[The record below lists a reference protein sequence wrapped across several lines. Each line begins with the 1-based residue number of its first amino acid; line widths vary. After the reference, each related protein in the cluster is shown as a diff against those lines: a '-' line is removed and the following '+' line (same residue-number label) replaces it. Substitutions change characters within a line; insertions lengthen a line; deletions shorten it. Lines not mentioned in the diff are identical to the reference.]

1 MKKCMA
7 ILMAI
12 LLTVLTFASCGGS
25 DDSSADSTQAATG
38 SSRTEPVTN
47 APTEPATDAPTE
59 APVSG
64 VPADVEITPST
75 DKYRAYY
82 QVWIGSFADS
92 NGDQIG
98 DIPGLIEKLDY
109 INDGDPNGGDDLGMD
124 GIWLSPMMP
133 SSTYHKYNVE
143 DYYSIDPQFGTLDDF
158 DALISA
164 CHERGVVVIIDL
176 VLNHSGAGHEFFIK
190 ACDELREG
198 KEDGY
203 AQYYNFSKTQ
213 DNTYKYRVSGTDYYY
228 QGDFWDQ
235 MPDWNLSYEGTRKY
249 FEDVTKFW
257 LERGVDGFRLDA
269 VKYFTDAHT
278 DGKEFL
284 HWFYTMAQSY
294 KSDVYMVGEDWDDAG
309 NVYDMYESGIDSLF
323 NFKFAG
329 SGSEYILASHG
340 VVNDM
345 VVKLKKYDDNIKKR
359 NPNAIN
365 ANFLT
370 NHDMVRLANLI
381 DVEDNKFAAA
391 LYMLSPGNCFTYYGE
406 EIGIE
411 ADSTNNDAYYRT
423 AMIWDS
429 ENLPE
434 IYANGVPYVPEHE
447 LGGVKQQLSQPDS
460 LLNTYRDLVRLRL
473 QNPELSRGSITETV
487 SVDGTYCAGYVVEYE
502 GVRLMVIHNGDK
514 KAQTMS
520 VNELDNPELRGWVT
534 AETFEDE
541 TETVTLSRNF
551 LTIPAKTSV
560 ILKET
565 NN

>member
-1 MKKCMA
+1 MKKFISFLLA
-7 ILMAI
+7 LMLTA
-12 LLTVLTFASCGGS
+12 LLLASCGNSDEKSPDETAAPSGS
-25 DDSSADSTQAATG
+25 PA
-38 SSRTEPVTN
+38 TEPVTEEPTA
-47 APTEPATDAPTE
+47 APAP
-59 APVSG
+59 G
-64 VPADVEITPST
+64 VPADIKIIPSS
-75 DKYRAYY
+75 DKYRTYY
-82 QVWIGSFADS
+82 QVWIGSFEDS

-98 DIPGLIEKLDY
+98 DIPGLIQRLDY
-109 INDGDPNGGDDLGMD
+109 INDGDPDGGNDLGMD

-133 SSTYHKYNVE
+133 SSTYHKYNIE
-143 DYYSIDPQFGTLDDF
+143 DYFDIDPQFGTLDDF

-164 CHERGVVVIIDL
+164 CHDRGVVVIIDL

-213 DNTYKYRVSGTDYYY
+213 DSTYKYNVSGTDYYY

-235 MPDWNLSYEGTRKY
+235 MPDWNLSYDGTRAY
-249 FEDVTKFW
+249 FEEVTKFW
-257 LERGVDGFRLDA
+257 LDRGVDGFRLDA
-269 VKYFTDAHT
+269 VKYFTDSHT

-284 HWFYTMAQSY
+284 NWFYTMAQGY

-329 SGSEYILASHG
+329 SGNTYIQASHG
-340 VVNDM
+340 RVSDLVTQ
-345 VVKLKKYDDNIKKR
+345 LKKYGDNIKKR
-359 NPNAIN
+359 NANAIN

-391 LYMLSPGNCFTYYGE
+391 LYMLSPGNSFTYYGE

-411 ADSTNNDAYYRT
+411 ADNSNNDTYYRT

-434 IYANGVPYVPEHE
+434 IYANGVGYVPEHE
-447 LGGVKQQLSQPDS
+447 LGGVKQQLPDQDS
-460 LLNTYRDLVRLRL
+460 LLNTYRNLVRLRL
-473 QNPELSRGSITETV
+473 QNPELVRGDITETV
-487 SVDGTYCAGYVVEYE
+487 SYDGMYCAGYVVDYE
-502 GVRLMVIHNGDK
+502 GTRLMVIHNGDES
-514 KAQTMS
+514 AQTMS
-520 VNELDNPELRGWVT
+520 VNEIENPTVRGWVT
-534 AETFEDE
+534 AETFDDE
-541 TETVTLSRNF
+541 TAAVTLSGSF

-560 ILKET
+560 ILKE
-565 NN
+565 NKN